1 MHSTADE
8 LEVSAMTAHDRTTAL
23 VKASLI
29 ARPPRKHVEP
39 AEQVM
44 RNWAYG
50 IRR

>member
-1 MHSTADE
+1 
-8 LEVSAMTAHDRTTAL
+8 MTAHDRTTAL

-29 ARPPRKHVEP
+29 ARPPRKHVEA

-44 RNWAYG
+44 RNWGRG